1 MGGRGWHGEIGRV
14 DDLIRKYSD
23 MWNLKPADTKVYL
36 CGHPEM
42 VENTRGIVRRCGWM
56 ESGIQAEAYFV
67 PPRHGYAG
75 EPED

>member
-1 MGGRGWHGEIGRV
+1 MTGDGEIGRA
-14 DDLIRKYSD
+14 DDLIRKYTD
-23 MWNLKPADTKVYL
+23 MWNLKPEDTKVYL

-42 VENTRGIVRRCGWM
+42 VENTRGIVRRRGWM
-56 ESGIQAEAYFV
+56 ERAIQAEAYFV